1 MIEVGKT
8 YNAWTVIE
16 DLGTKPTGKSGAKRH
31 FYLCECVCG
40 TRKEVRSDNLSS
52 GHSNG
57 CGCLRKKL
65 TPETW
70 KQKDASDKSYKPRHG
85 ESIIGKTFGDLY
97 VMEFDHTDTGLKQW
111 FKCKCSCGN
120 EVLKRGDY
128 LRVNGVIACD
138 ECIHSISYGELAVRK
153 KLQDKKVLFK
163 EQVTFDN
170 LVGYTGSKLRFDFV
184 IYNKN
189 NTPIAAIEFQGKQHY
204 EPIEFFGGLERF
216 NKQQEYDNR
225 KRKYCINNNIILIE
239 IPYNYNNLDEYLEG
253 LYGRF

>member
-1 MIEVGKT
+1 MIEVGKA

-16 DLGTKPTGKSGAKRH
+16 DLGNKPTGKNGRKRH

-70 KQKDASDKSYKPRHG
+70 KQKDVNDKSYKPRHG

-97 VMEFDHTDTGLKQW
+97 VMEFDHTGPGLHPI

-120 EVLKRGDY
+120 EVLMSHQS
-128 LRVNGVIACD
+128 LRVNGTIACD
-138 ECIHSISYGELAVRK
+138 ECLHSVSKGELVVRK
-153 KLQDKKVLFK
+153 KLQENNFLFK
-163 EQVTFDN
+163 EQVTFDG

-184 IYNKN
+184 IYNKDN
-189 NTPIAAIEFQGKQHY
+189 KPVIAIEFQGKQHY
-204 EPIEFFGGLERF
+204 EPIDFFGGLEQF
-216 NKQQEYDNR
+216 HKQQEYDNR
-225 KRKYCINNNIILIE
+225 KREYCFNNNIILIE
-239 IPYNYNNLDEYLEG
+239 IPYNYNNLDKYLEG
-253 LYGRF
+253 LYGII